1 MLGMARYGKIQEAP
15 GPTGSKTTEIYPD
28 GKGYL
33 SLQPTIHRAFSN
45 AVCTHDSI
53 KSLSNTKNPTDDP
66 DI

>member
-15 GPTGSKTTEIYPD
+15 GHASRKTTEICPD

-33 SLQPTIHRAFSN
+33 SRQRTIHRAFSN
-45 AVCTHDSI
+45 AVNTHDSM
-53 KSLSNTKNPTDDP
+53 KCFSNTKNPTDDP